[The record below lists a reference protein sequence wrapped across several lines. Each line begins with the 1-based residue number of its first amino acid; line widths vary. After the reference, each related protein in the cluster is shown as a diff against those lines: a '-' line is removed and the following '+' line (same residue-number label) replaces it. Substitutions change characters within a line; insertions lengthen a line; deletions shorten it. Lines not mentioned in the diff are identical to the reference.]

1 MLLEVKNL
9 SITLPLE
16 NGLKLHAVRN
26 VSFQIEKGEC
36 LGVVGE
42 SGSGKSLTALSIPR
56 LLPRRAQC
64 SADELRINGLDL
76 TAMSERE
83 LARTVRGTQVGYI
96 FQEPMTALNPVYSIG
111 RQLMETMQRHQ
122 AVSSEHA
129 RRRAIELLERVGIA
143 SPAKR
148 LTSFPHEFSG
158 GQRQRIMIAMALMN
172 RPQLLIADEPTTALD
187 VTVQKQILDL
197 LDGLRRELGM
207 GLLLI
212 SHNLGAV
219 ASVADNVAVMYA
231 GEIVEAAPTNI
242 LFGASRHPYT
252 QGLLRSIPD
261 LGKHE
266 AGTLLPTLPGT
277 VQSFYSQPAS
287 CVFERRCKYAFS
299 RCGLEAPRLRAY
311 NKRHTGACHLASAP
325 QSEEVEAPVAMLRSP
340 AGDVLLE
347 AKDVSM
353 TYPVR
358 AGLFKARI
366 SLKAVVDVSLRL
378 RKGRTLAIVG
388 ESGCGKSTLAR
399 MLLGLEQPVSGEV
412 LLDGR
417 PIGAYGAA
425 QRAALVQTVFQDP
438 YSSLNPSRRVSEIVR
453 RPLDLSGVMPAAQR
467 DAHVT
472 SLLEKVGLPTR
483 LHHASPGQ
491 LSGGQRQRVAIARA
505 LATNPAL
512 IVCDEPTSALDVS
525 VQAQILNLLLQ
536 LRREFLLTLVF
547 ISHDL
552 AVVGH
557 MADEIAVMYLGEI
570 VEYGPAAEVLAN
582 PVHPYTKALLASTPS
597 LAQRTQEEAD
607 GILPGVANPMQR
619 PEGCC
624 FSPRCPYR
632 SNACGER
639 PALRAHGSGRTVRCH
654 FAGSLVGGESS
665 TSEPMHSRND
675 MGMESMTLRA

>member
-16 NGLKLHAVRN
+16 NGLNLHAVRN

-64 SADELRINGLDL
+64 SADTLRISGLDL

-83 LARTVRGTQVGYI
+83 LASTVRGTQVGYI

-122 AVSSEHA
+122 AVSGEYA

-148 LTSFPHEFSG
+148 LRSFPHEFSG

-172 RPQLLIADEPTTALD
+172 RPHLLIADEPTTALD

-231 GEIVEAAPTNI
+231 GEIVEAAPTRT
-242 LFGASRHPYT
+242 LFAASRHPYT
-252 QGLLRSIPD
+252 QGLLQSIPD

-277 VQSFYSQPAS
+277 VQSFYAQPGS

-299 RCGLEAPRLRAY
+299 RCGLEAPKLRTY
-311 NKRHTGACHLASAP
+311 DRRHSGACHLANPPAP
-325 QSEEVEAPVAMLRSP
+325 EAIETPKATSRRP

-347 AKDVSM
+347 AKDISM
-353 TYPVR
+353 AYSVR
-358 AGLFKARI
+358 GGLFKPRV

-378 RKGRTLAIVG
+378 RKGQTLAVVG

-417 PIGAYGAA
+417 PIGAYEPAR
-425 QRAALVQTVFQDP
+425 RAALVQTVFQDP

-453 RPLDLSGVMPAAQR
+453 RPLDLSEAMPKAQR

-505 LATNPAL
+505 LATNPAM

-597 LAQRTQEEAD
+597 LAQPKEDQAC

-632 SNACGER
+632 SGACGER
-639 PALRAHGSGRTVRCH
+639 PALRNHGSGRTVRCH
-654 FAGSLVGGESS
+654 FAGSLAGGGSA
-665 TSEPMHSRND
+665 TSEPNARND
-675 MGMESMTLRA
+675 MRMESMTLRA

>member
-16 NGLKLHAVRN
+16 NGLNLHAVRN
-26 VSFQIEKGEC
+26 VSFQIERGEC

-64 SADELRINGLDL
+64 SADTLRINRLDL

-83 LARTVRGTQVGYI
+83 LASTVRGTQVGYI

-111 RQLMETMQRHQ
+111 RQLIETMRRHQ
-122 AVSSEHA
+122 AVTTEHA
-129 RRRAIELLERVGIA
+129 RERAIELLERVGIA

-172 RPQLLIADEPTTALD
+172 RPHLLIADEPTTALD

-231 GEIVEAAPTNI
+231 GEIVEAAPTHT
-242 LFGASRHPYT
+242 LFTASRHPYT
-252 QGLLRSIPD
+252 QGLLQSIPD

-277 VQSFYSQPAS
+277 VQSFYSQPSS
-287 CVFERRCKYAFS
+287 CVFERRCNYAFS
-299 RCGLEAPRLRAY
+299 RCGLEAPKLRTY
-311 NKRHTGACHLASAP
+311 DRRHTGACHLANPP
-325 QSEEVEAPVAMLRSP
+325 QPEEVETPKTMLRRP

-347 AKDVSM
+347 AKDISM
-353 TYPVR
+353 AYSVR
-358 AGLFKARI
+358 AGLFKPRL

-399 MLLGLEQPVSGEV
+399 ILLGLEQPVSGDV

-417 PIGAYGAA
+417 PIGAYEPA

-453 RPLDLSGVMPAAQR
+453 RPLDLSAAMPAAQR

-536 LRREFLLTLVF
+536 LRSEFLLTLVF

-557 MADEIAVMYLGEI
+557 MADEIAVMYLGEV
-570 VEYGPAAEVLAN
+570 VEYGPAAEILAN

-597 LAQRTQEEAD
+597 LAQRTQDESN

-632 SNACGER
+632 SGACGDR

-654 FAGSLVGGESS
+654 FASSLLGGSS
-665 TSEPMHSRND
+665 TGEPMHSRND

>member
-9 SITLPLE
+9 SIKLPLE
-16 NGLKLHAVRN
+16 NGLTLHAVRN
-26 VSFQIEKGEC
+26 VNFKIDKGEC

-42 SGSGKSLTALSIPR
+42 SGSGKSLAALSIPR

-64 SADELRINGLDL
+64 SADTLRVNGLDL
-76 TAMSERE
+76 TSMSECD
-83 LARTVRGTQVGYI
+83 LASTVRGTQVGYI

-111 RQLMETMQRHQ
+111 RQLTETMRCHQ
-122 AVSSEHA
+122 AVTGDQAH
-129 RRRAIELLERVGIA
+129 RRAIELLERVGIA

-148 LTSFPHEFSG
+148 MASFPHEFSG

-197 LDGLRRELGM
+197 LDDLRRELGM

-231 GEIVEAAPTNI
+231 GEIVESAPTGT

-252 QGLLRSIPD
+252 QGLLQSIPD

-277 VQSFYSQPAS
+277 VQSFYSQPGS
-287 CVFERRCKYAFS
+287 CVFERRCKYAFA
-299 RCGLEAPRLRAY
+299 RCGLEAPKFRAY
-311 NKRHTGACHLASAP
+311 DKKHAGACHLASAP
-325 QSEEVEAPVAMLRSP
+325 QPEMVETPKAMLRRP

-347 AKDVSM
+347 AKGISM
-353 TYPVR
+353 TYSVR
-358 AGLFKARI
+358 GGLFKPRLP
-366 SLKAVVDVSLRL
+366 LKAVVDVSLL
-378 RKGRTLAIVG
+378 LKKGRTLAIVG

-412 LLDGR
+412 FLDGR
-417 PIGAYGAA
+417 DIGAYEPA

-453 RPLDLSGVMPAAQR
+453 RPLDLSAAMPAAQR
-467 DAHVT
+467 DAHVA

-536 LRREFLLTLVF
+536 LRKEFLLTLVF

-557 MADEIAVMYLGEI
+557 MADEIAVMYLGEV
-570 VEYGPAAEVLAN
+570 VEYGPAEQILRN
-582 PVHPYTKALLASTPS
+582 PVHPYTKALLASTPT
-597 LAQRTQEEAD
+597 LERREPDEANR
-607 GILPGVANPMQR
+607 ILPGVANPMQR
-619 PEGCC
+619 PQGCC
-624 FSPRCPYR
+624 FSSRCPYR
-632 SNACGER
+632 SDVCGER
-639 PALRAHGSGRTVRCH
+639 PALSEYEGGRSVRCH
-654 FAGSLVGGESS
+654 VANSLAEAGATAKREIG
-665 TSEPMHSRND
+665 SRN
-675 MGMESMTLRA
+675 GMKTETMAMRA

>member
-1 MLLEVKNL
+1 MLLEVENL
-9 SITLPLE
+9 SIKLPLE
-16 NGLKLHAVRN
+16 NRRTLHAVRN
-26 VSFQIEKGEC
+26 VSLKIDKGEC

-64 SADELRINGLDL
+64 SADTLRVNGLDL
-76 TAMSERE
+76 TSMSERD
-83 LARTVRGTQVGYI
+83 LASTVRGTQVGYI

-111 RQLMETMQRHQ
+111 RQLTETMRRHQ
-122 AVSSEHA
+122 AVAGDHA

-148 LTSFPHEFSG
+148 MTSFPHEFSG

-197 LDGLRRELGM
+197 LDDLRRELGM

-231 GEIVEAAPTNI
+231 GEIVEAAPTST
-242 LFGASRHPYT
+242 LFAASRHPYT

-287 CVFERRCKYAFS
+287 CVFERRCKYAFA
-299 RCGLEAPRLRAY
+299 RCGLEAPKLRAY
-311 NKRHTGACHLASAP
+311 DKKHSGACHLASAP
-325 QSEEVEAPVAMLRSP
+325 QPEEVETPMAMLRRP

-347 AKDVSM
+347 AKDISM
-353 TYPVR
+353 TYQVR
-358 AGLFKARI
+358 GGLFKPRL

-378 RKGRTLAIVG
+378 QKGRTLAIVG

-412 LLDGR
+412 LLDER
-417 PIGAYGAA
+417 PIGAYEPA

-438 YSSLNPSRRVSEIVR
+438 YSSLNPSRSVSEIVR
-453 RPLDLSGVMPAAQR
+453 RPLDLSAAMPAAQR

-472 SLLEKVGLPTR
+472 SLLGKVGLPTR

-536 LRREFLLTLVF
+536 LRKEFQLTLVF

-557 MADEIAVMYLGEI
+557 MADEIAVMYLGEV
-570 VEYGPAAEVLAN
+570 VEYGPAEQVLGN
-582 PVHPYTKALLASTPS
+582 PAHPYTKALLASTPTLVRREQNEANRI
-597 LAQRTQEEAD
+597 LA
-607 GILPGVANPMQR
+607 GVANPMQR

-632 SNACGER
+632 SDVCNER
-639 PALRAHGSGRTVRCH
+639 PALSEYGDGRAVRCH
-654 FAGSLVGGESS
+654 YANSLVEADSS
-665 TSEPMHSRND
+665 LMQDTYSRND
-675 MGMESMTLRA
+675 MGVESMTLRA